1 MKLAVRRP
9 AKRAAIA
16 PRIQRPLLARASAHG
31 RGCSRGVA
39 CAAEAAGCFWRHCCA
54 NGRFEKAVLRG
65 RPGVRAAKHAT
76 FSQRPA
82 ETHCSRLAA
91 ERAFRICIARGFK
104 RRQSAQTARKSEE
117 KHAPSFGFVKLPWQ
131 LARSVSLHH
140 REPHTLPSFP
150 ASSTDKV
157 WHSCAPADASQ
168 LSLSQDT
175 LSHFLS
181 RFPVQLSLALSDFL
195 PPPSFP
201 LPPLHCARP
210 WNPNAVFSSFSPS
223 VRTYLN
229 THKRLPA
236 SWLTPV
242 LILSPPTSPSSLL
255 LCHLL

>member
-1 MKLAVRRP
+1 MDVD
-9 AKRAAIA
+9 AAGA
-16 PRIQRPLLARASAHG
+16 PRALLRQRGAFGAPAAPMAG
-31 RGCSRGVA
+31 SRRQC
-39 CAAEAAGCFWRHCCA
+39 CAAAPASGLQNTPPPVKGRRRRTAHRTAAR
-54 NGRFEKAVLRG
+54 
-65 RPGVRAAKHAT
+65 RA
-76 FSQRPA
+76 
-82 ETHCSRLAA
+82 L
-91 ERAFRICIARGFK
+91 RICIARGFK